1 MKLIWK
7 SIRKRSHFLFVIFC
21 LLSFWLLPCGT
32 TFAAVTSEEE
42 NTPLIMMQQET
53 RNKLLTLLTE
63 QQNDLMTLKVQLS
76 MLEKSG
82 TVSQQ
87 KLAVVANQL
96 RQAQKKS
103 DELQTALIN
112 ANQSLKSARAEIGKL
127 QQSLAALQVQVK
139 ALQTENKQLKR
150 ENKLL
155 KFSMLVAGSGLVCYM
170 ANH

>member
-1 MKLIWK
+1 M
-7 SIRKRSHFLFVIFC
+7 
-21 LLSFWLLPCGT
+21 SFWLLPCGT
-32 TFAAVTSEEE
+32 TFATAASAEK

-63 QQNDLMTLKVQLS
+63 QQNDLTTLKMQLS
-76 MLEKSG
+76 MLETSG

-87 KLAVVANQL
+87 KLAAAANQL

-112 ANQSLKSARAEIGKL
+112 ANQSLKSARTEIGEL
-127 QQSLAALQVQVK
+127 RQSLAALQVQVK

-155 KFSMLVAGSGLVCYM
+155 KFSLLVAGSGLVCYM

>member
-1 MKLIWK
+1 M
-7 SIRKRSHFLFVIFC
+7 
-21 LLSFWLLPCGT
+21 
-32 TFAAVTSEEE
+32 
-42 NTPLIMMQQET
+42 
-53 RNKLLTLLTE
+53 LLTE

-87 KLAVVANQL
+87 KLTAAANQL

-112 ANQSLKSARAEIGKL
+112 TNQSLKSARAEIGKL

-139 ALQTENKQLKR
+139 ALQAENKQLKR

-155 KFSMLVAGSGLVCYM
+155 RFSLLVAGSGLVCYM
-170 ANH
+170 VSQ

>member
-1 MKLIWK
+1 MIWK
-7 SIRKRSHFLFVIFC
+7 SIRKRSYFLFVIYC

-32 TFAAVTSEEE
+32 TFAAATSVEK

-53 RNKLLTLLTE
+53 RSKLLTLLTE

-82 TVSQQ
+82 TVSQR
-87 KLAVVANQL
+87 KLAAAANQL
-96 RQAQKKS
+96 QKAQKKS

-112 ANQSLKSARAEIGKL
+112 ANQSLQSARTEIGKL

-139 ALQTENKQLKR
+139 ALQAENKQLKR

-155 KFSMLVAGSGLVCYM
+155 RLSLLVAGSGLVC
-170 ANH
+170 HIVSQ